1 MKMRMIPC
9 LTSRNSQK
17 NDINKGGAILPFVV
31 HTFPPMAFTGTPYLV
46 TFYKTGQD
54 SSNTQTIEVVAE
66 SESMATTRVNHL
78 FPGSTV
84 TATTAIS

>member
-1 MKMRMIPC
+1 
-9 LTSRNSQK
+9 
-17 NDINKGGAILPFVV
+17 
-31 HTFPPMAFTGTPYLV
+31 MAFTGTPYLV
-46 TFYKTGQD
+46 TFYKTGED

-84 TATTAIS
+84 TATTAVS